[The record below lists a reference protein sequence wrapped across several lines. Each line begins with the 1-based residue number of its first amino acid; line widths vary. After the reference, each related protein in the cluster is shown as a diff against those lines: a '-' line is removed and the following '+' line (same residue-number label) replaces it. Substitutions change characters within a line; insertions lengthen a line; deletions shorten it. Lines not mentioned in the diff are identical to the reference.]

1 MKKENKW
8 AYDRGRYRPPPPP
21 TSSTSDA
28 ANIEQTPSTPTTTTA
43 KKRLGNVKLP
53 FLSGVTEPLA
63 RLLNGKGLS
72 TSISSRGSIREI
84 LVKPKDKLKK
94 EETVGHIYHIPCAGA
109 NSTACQGRYVGET
122 ERTAAARFKEHTS
135 TATNGLGNYKS
146 AMLEHAREAQHHF
159 REEDITI
166 LSSEHDW
173 VKRGIREA
181 LFIKALKPS
190 INIDPGRHALSCHFD
205 SILETVISAP
215 PAPTTHNGE
224 TETLINTAPR
234 RQGRPRKL
242 PASIND
248 THVKTVDRPQ
258 QPQLPMRQSQRI
270 RSRQQQEQ

>member
-1 MKKENKW
+1 MSEKR
-8 AYDRGRYRPPPPP
+8 RGLPRLVTKSIPLQQPTGSATTSPPCCNML
-21 TSSTSDA
+21 A
-28 ANIEQTPSTPTTTTA
+28 KLNIT
-43 KKRLGNVKLP
+43 
-53 FLSGVTEPLA
+53 
-63 RLLNGKGLS
+63 
-72 TSISSRGSIREI
+72 
-84 LVKPKDKLKK
+84 
-94 EETVGHIYHIPCAGA
+94 
-109 NSTACQGRYVGET
+109 
-122 ERTAAARFKEHTS
+122 
-135 TATNGLGNYKS
+135 
-146 AMLEHAREAQHHF
+146 
-159 REEDITI
+159 
-166 LSSEHDW
+166 SEHDW

-242 PASIND
+242 PASSND
-248 THVKTVDRPQ
+248 THVKTVDSQPQPQQQQQPPQPQ